1 MPLAAFLLGLER
13 SGGRDPRAPLF
24 SRGDPRCRAKR
35 RCYTAPRVPFAP
47 VLLGAFLLGGHQA
60 DVAAWNR
67 FRGPNG
73 TGIAAGGSYLAEI
86 GPAEHVLWKCAL
98 PPGRS
103 SPVLSRARVFLTA
116 LEGEELLTL
125 AVERTSGAIA
135 WKRPAPR
142 PRRTRFHPDNHPAAP
157 SAAVDAD
164 TVVVFFD
171 EFGLLAY
178 DHDGEERWRLAL
190 GPFDNVYGLGASPI
204 LVGDVVILAC
214 DQSTNSFV
222 AGFSKRDGKE
232 LWRTPRPS
240 AVSGHCTPVLW
251 RAADGRDEVL
261 LPGSYLLD
269 AYDALTGAR
278 RWWVSGLPAEMK
290 SVPVLLGDRLYL
302 HGYNSPLNELG
313 SQVELAPFAE
323 ALKKSDA
330 NADGRIAAAEIPDE
344 RVRGYFEYY
353 DLVPDGA
360 LDATEWEALRVSLAA
375 LNSAQCIRP
384 GGQGDVS
391 ATNVLWRFHRGIPQL
406 PSPLVYGG
414 VYWMLADQGGL
425 VTQLDPATG
434 EMFEKDRL
442 THALDA
448 YYAAPVAGD
457 GKVYLVSQT
466 GTLSVLAAEK
476 GLELLHSARFDEP
489 CYATPALED
498 GRIYLRT
505 ERQLYC
511 FGAP

>member
-1 MPLAAFLLGLER
+1 MLPASILLAAL
-13 SGGRDPRAPLF
+13 
-24 SRGDPRCRAKR
+24 
-35 RCYTAPRVPFAP
+35 VPATQD
-47 VLLGAFLLGGHQA
+47 GA
-60 DVAAWNR
+60 AAWNR

-73 TGIAAGGSYLAEI
+73 TGIAASGSFPAEI
-86 GPAEHVLWKCAL
+86 GPEQHVVWRSAL

-116 LEGEELLTL
+116 LEGDELVTL
-125 AVERTSGAIA
+125 AFERESGALA

-142 PRRTRFHPDNHPAAP
+142 PRRTRFHADNHPAAP

-178 DHDGEERWRLAL
+178 DHDGNERWRVAL
-190 GPFDNVYGLGASPI
+190 GPFDNVYGLAASPI
-204 LVGDVVILAC
+204 LAGEVVVLAC

-232 LWRTPRPS
+232 LWRTKRPQ

-251 RAADGRDEVL
+251 RANDGRDEVL

-290 SVPVLLGDRLYL
+290 SGPVLLDDRLYL

-323 ALKKSDA
+323 ALAKLD
-330 NADGRIAAAEIPDE
+330 ADGDHTIEAAEIPDA
-344 RVRGYFEYY
+344 RVRNYFEYY
-353 DLVPDGA
+353 DLVPDGK
-360 LDATEWEALRVSLAA
+360 LDAGEWEGLRVSLAA

-391 ATNVLWRFHRGIPQL
+391 ATSVLWRYHKGIPQL

-425 VTQLDPATG
+425 VTELDPGSGTLLG
-434 EMFEKDRL
+434 KERL
-442 THALDA
+442 EHAPDA
-448 YYAAPVAGD
+448 FYASPVAGD
-457 GKVYLVSQT
+457 GKVYLLSQA
-466 GTLSVLAAEK
+466 GTLSVVAAEK
-476 GLELLHSARFDEP
+476 GLHVLHTARFDEP

-498 GRIYLRT
+498 GRIFLRT
-505 ERQLYC
+505 ETSLYC

>member
-1 MPLAAFLLGLER
+1 MSSLALVLATLGLAQ
-13 SGGRDPRAPLF
+13 GQP
-24 SRGDPRCRAKR
+24 
-35 RCYTAPRVPFAP
+35 
-47 VLLGAFLLGGHQA
+47 

-73 TGIAAGGSYLAEI
+73 TGLAAGGLPLEI
-86 GPAEHVLWKCAL
+86 GPAQGIAWKRAL
-98 PPGRS
+98 APGHS
-103 SPVLSRARVFLTA
+103 SPVLSRTRVFLTA
-116 LEGEELLTL
+116 LEGEELVTL
-125 AVERTSGAIA
+125 AFERTSGALA
-135 WKRPAPR
+135 WRSSVPR
-142 PRRTRFHPDNHPAAP
+142 ARHTRFHADNHAAAP

-178 DHDGEERWRLAL
+178 DHQGKERWRVAL

-204 LVGDVVILAC
+204 LVGEAVVLAC
-214 DQSTNSFV
+214 DQSTHSFV

-232 LWRTPRPS
+232 LWRTSRPQ
-240 AVSGHCTPVLW
+240 AVSGHCTPVVW
-251 RAADGRDEVL
+251 RADDGRDEVL

-290 SVPVLLGDRLYL
+290 SVPVLLDGRLYL

-313 SQVELAPFAE
+313 SQVLLAPFAE
-323 ALKKSDA
+323 ALTELD
-330 NADGRIAAAEIPDE
+330 ADGDHGVAASELPDA

-353 DLVPDGA
+353 DLVPDGR
-360 LDATEWEALRVSLAA
+360 LDAGEWEGLRVSLAA
-375 LNSAQCIRP
+375 LNSAQCIRL
-384 GGQGDVS
+384 GGRGDVS
-391 ATNVLWRFHRGIPQL
+391 ASHVLWRYHRGVPQL

-425 VTQLDPATG
+425 VTELDPATG
-434 EMFEKDRL
+434 ALLGKERL
-442 THALDA
+442 AQAPDA

-457 GKVYLVSQT
+457 GKVYLLSQA
-466 GTLSVLAAEK
+466 GRLSVLAAHV
-476 GLELLHSARFDEP
+476 GLELLHSANFDEP

-498 GRIYLRT
+498 GHIWLRT
-505 ERQLYC
+505 ERNLYC
-511 FGAP
+511 FGPP

>member
-1 MPLAAFLLGLER
+1 MLPALALL
-13 SGGRDPRAPLF
+13 
-24 SRGDPRCRAKR
+24 
-35 RCYTAPRVPFAP
+35 TALVPAAQEE
-47 VLLGAFLLGGHQA
+47 G
-60 DVAAWNR
+60 VAAWNR

-73 TGIAAGGSYLAEI
+73 TGIAAGGSFATKI

-98 PPGRS
+98 PPGMS

-116 LEGEELLTL
+116 LEGEELVTL
-125 AVERTSGAIA
+125 ALERDSGTLA

-142 PRRTRFHPDNHPAAP
+142 PRRTRFHADNHPAAP

-178 DHDGEERWRLAL
+178 DHDGNERWRLAL

-204 LVGDVVILAC
+204 LAGEVVVLAC

-222 AGFSKRDGKE
+222 AGFSKRNGKE
-232 LWRTPRPS
+232 LWRTSRPS
-240 AVSGHCTPVLW
+240 AVSGHSTPILW
-251 RAADGRDEVL
+251 RAADGREEVL

-269 AYDALTGAR
+269 AYDVLTGTR

-290 SVPVLLGDRLYL
+290 SVPVLLDERLYL

-323 ALKKSDA
+323 ALTKLDTDA
-330 NADGRIAAAEIPDE
+330 DQRIAAAEIPDE
-344 RVRGYFEYY
+344 RVRNYFEYY
-353 DLVPDGA
+353 DLVPDGS
-360 LDATEWEALRVSLAA
+360 LDEGEWEGLRVSLAA

-391 ATNVLWRFHRGIPQL
+391 ATNVLWRYHRGIPQL

-425 VTQLDPATG
+425 LTELEPASG
-434 EMFEKDRL
+434 ALLGKERL
-442 THALDA
+442 AHALDA

-457 GKVYLVSQT
+457 GKVYLLSQT
-466 GTLSVLAAEK
+466 GTLSVLAAER
-476 GLELLHSARFDEP
+476 GLELLHMARFDEP

-498 GRIYLRT
+498 GRIFLRT
-505 ERQLYC
+505 EKSLYC
-511 FGAP
+511 FGEP

>member
-1 MPLAAFLLGLER
+1 MLPLLVLLAAF
-13 SGGRDPRAPLF
+13 APAL
-24 SRGDPRCRAKR
+24 P
-35 RCYTAPRVPFAP
+35 
-47 VLLGAFLLGGHQA
+47 QA
-60 DVAAWNR
+60 GSWNR

-73 TGIAAGGSYLAEI
+73 TGIAAGGSYPAEI
-86 GPAEHVLWKCAL
+86 GPGQHVLWKSAC

-103 SPVLSRARVFLTA
+103 SPVSSGTRLFLTA
-116 LEGEELLTL
+116 LEGEELVTL
-125 AVERTSGAIA
+125 AFERESGRLA

-142 PRRTRFHPDNHPAAP
+142 PRRTRFHADNHPAAP

-164 TVVVFFD
+164 TVLVFFD

-178 DHDGEERWRLAL
+178 DHDGNERWRLAL

-204 LVGDVVILAC
+204 LVGDVAVLAC

-222 AGFSKRDGKE
+222 VGVSKRDGKE
-232 LWRTPRPS
+232 LWRTSRPD

-251 RAADGRDEVL
+251 RAGDGRDQVL

-269 AYDALTGAR
+269 AYDALTGVR
-278 RWWVSGLPAEMK
+278 VWYVSGLPGEMK

-302 HGYNSPLNELG
+302 HGYASPLNEQG
-313 SQVELAPFAE
+313 SQVELPPFAE
-323 ALKKSDA
+323 ALAKMDA
-330 NADGRIAAAEIPDE
+330 DADQRIAAAELSDE
-344 RVRGYFEYY
+344 RVRGYFEYF
-353 DLVPDGA
+353 DLVADGT
-360 LDATEWEALRVSLAA
+360 LDAGEWEGLRVSLAA
-375 LNSAQCIRP
+375 LNSAQCVRL

-391 ATNVLWRFHRGIPQL
+391 ATNVLWRYHRGVPQL

-434 EMFEKDRL
+434 ALLGKERL

-457 GKVYLVSQT
+457 GKVYLLSQA

-476 GLELLHSARFDEP
+476 GLELLHTARFEEP

-498 GRIYLRT
+498 GRIFVRT
-505 ERQLYC
+505 ETSLYA